1 MVYKLKNIFIG
12 FIQEAA
18 SILGGMVFSA
28 AMIKG
33 VAFSLATTSFY
44 GVLLL
49 VIMISGYKEPVEI
62 QKESNI

>member
-28 AMIKG
+28 AMIKR